1 MKMQGR
7 NSHSC
12 QLGMAVPDIPRG
24 HLKGEPSTV
33 WQIKERLSG
42 KSESKPGA
50 TARSKCLR
58 ALNHALCGRQ
68 HSHRFLSSDTELYC
82 WLKAR
87 LPCCPGASYLVGT
100 KSQRWSLWAL
110 GHPCRW
116 GDCSM
121 VRGSR
126 ESFDS
131 VSTQGKPRLKGISK
145 KSLQNTL
152 IRKTWKWVQVQ
163 DKAQH

>member
-50 TARSKCLR
+50 TAHSKCLR

-87 LPCCPGASYLVGT
+87 LSWSFLPGGD
-100 KSQRWSLWAL
+100 QEPAL
-110 GHPCRW
+110 KP
-116 GDCSM
+116 
-121 VRGSR
+121 
-126 ESFDS
+126 
-131 VSTQGKPRLKGISK
+131 VSTGTPMLLG
-145 KSLQNTL
+145 
-152 IRKTWKWVQVQ
+152 
-163 DKAQH
+163 